1 MSNFDVIKSAE
12 GKEYLTFDSSEL
24 FDDSLMGNKSDD
36 FEVLRKLGEGG
47 FGKVFK
53 VRSKINNKIYAMK
66 KLNISEIR
74 EENPKAYQLT
84 INETQFLERLSH
96 PHIIKYYKYF
106 TEGDYLYILIEFA
119 SNGDIKQYIEA
130 HKNFKKHIQEEKLWN
145 IFLQCMGALTYVHS
159 MGVIHRDIKPANLLM
174 DNNMTIKL
182 GDFGVSA
189 VKNKD
194 EHNQY
199 LNAEYNPF
207 KNKEYMKYH
216 GTYVGTKEYM
226 AKEVMEQTEYDQKV
240 DVYSMGVSFFE
251 MCYFHVP
258 KIVKKYKD
266 FNNKIVYNF
275 IKIEDPKDSE
285 VHYSKEILD
294 IINLMLEEDKDKRKT
309 SEEIFDIIKK
319 EYSKRYVK
327 NSSIDSI
334 IRCLYAFNSL
344 TNSFLNNKNQIPKD
358 KPITNAYITC
368 LQAFLNKHLNIWYN
382 SINEFRQR
390 LGSENPKLEGTKEID
405 PRFVFAFILKEL
417 HKEQNKPNIQD
428 KNNNYLIICRE
439 NQTKTDKFE
448 ESLKFINDFN
458 SKINSII
465 SSNFQGLM
473 KSVNFCTI
481 CNYKTYSFSSFFF
494 VTFNLETIL
503 KNSKISVINIE
514 EQFSFQNQNLIQS
527 YIHCSQCLNKTKHGG
542 FKQFFSLPNLLVISI
557 QRGIKY
563 DYKTPVDIKTTLNLN
578 NPALFQY
585 SKNIYNLVGI
595 LGRYVKD
602 GNEIFF
608 SVINIGNNWFNCDGT
623 DIKQVNSP
631 LNYNK
636 EGDIIMLFY
645 N

>member
-1 MSNFDVIKSAE
+1 M
-12 GKEYLTFDSSEL
+12 
-24 FDDSLMGNKSDD
+24 
-36 FEVLRKLGEGG
+36 
-47 FGKVFK
+47 
-53 VRSKINNKIYAMK
+53 
-66 KLNISEIR
+66 
-74 EENPKAYQLT
+74 
-84 INETQFLERLSH
+84 
-96 PHIIKYYKYF
+96 
-106 TEGDYLYILIEFA
+106 
-119 SNGDIKQYIEA
+119 
-130 HKNFKKHIQEEKLWN
+130 
-145 IFLQCMGALTYVHS
+145 
-159 MGVIHRDIKPANLLM
+159 
-174 DNNMTIKL
+174 
-182 GDFGVSA
+182 
-189 VKNKD
+189 
-194 EHNQY
+194 
-199 LNAEYNPF
+199 
-207 KNKEYMKYH
+207 
-216 GTYVGTKEYM
+216 
-226 AKEVMEQTEYDQKV
+226 
-240 DVYSMGVSFFE
+240 
-251 MCYFHVP
+251 
-258 KIVKKYKD
+258 
-266 FNNKIVYNF
+266 
-275 IKIEDPKDSE
+275 
-285 VHYSKEILD
+285 
-294 IINLMLEEDKDKRKT
+294 
-309 SEEIFDIIKK
+309 
-319 EYSKRYVK
+319 
-327 NSSIDSI
+327 
-334 IRCLYAFNSL
+334 
-344 TNSFLNNKNQIPKD
+344 
-358 KPITNAYITC
+358 
-368 LQAFLNKHLNIWYN
+368 
-382 SINEFRQR
+382 
-390 LGSENPKLEGTKEID
+390 
-405 PRFVFAFILKEL
+405 

-458 SKINSII
+458 SKVNSII